1 MNLRFAFWIALALA
15 PVLATPATANYCAAD
30 TVPAATLLLPYFEVD
45 LDDPAGQT
53 TLFSVN
59 NALDTAGLAKVT
71 LWSDW
76 GVPTLTFDVYLTGYD
91 VQTFNLRD
99 VFNGVLPRTASDG
112 QDPTDAIS
120 PQGVLSQDINIASCA
135 TTLPLPSVLPTVL
148 IQYLRDVHTGR
159 TSSTIAPGKCYS
171 HRYPDGHARG
181 YVTVDAVRACDV
193 NFPSEPGYFD
203 TTATRE
209 NRFWGTVTYID
220 PANNSAQ
227 QESLVH
233 IEACHDA
240 EGGAVP
246 GSELCPGGDETPY
259 TFYGRLVGFDGSDGR
274 EPLASVFSTSYLNG
288 GAFSGGTELI
298 VWRDTKV
305 PVEQSFANADCTA
318 PALPTW
324 APLGQREVL
333 AFDEQENPET
343 FCLPPNI
350 LPPSPFSGYC
360 FPFATQKTPV
370 GLGDGSFPGD
380 TITPTSP
387 FGWLHLDLN
396 RLEGAPQGERAQAW
410 VMTVSSAGGRYSTAV
425 DAIRLDS
432 ACDATLRPTLE

>member
-1 MNLRFAFWIALALA
+1 MSFRSLLLGG
-15 PVLATPATANYCAAD
+15 VLVTASAVQPASAEFCSTD
-30 TVPAATLLLPYFEVD
+30 TVPAATLLLPYFAVD

-76 GVPTLTFDVYLTGYD
+76 GVPTLAFNVYLTGYD

-112 QDPTDAIS
+112 QDPTDTIS
-120 PQGVLSQDINIASCA
+120 PQGFLSQDINIASCA

-148 IQYLRDVHTGR
+148 VQYLRDVHTGR
-159 TSSTIAPGKCYS
+159 TSSTVAPGKCYS

-193 NFPSEPGYFD
+193 DFPSAPGYFD
-203 TTATRE
+203 EIATRE

-233 IEACHDA
+233 IEACYDA
-240 EGGAVP
+240 GGDVVP
-246 GSELCPGGDETPY
+246 GAEVCPGGDDRY

-274 EPLASVFSTSYLNG
+274 EPLSSVFATSYLNG

-305 PVEQSFANADCTA
+305 PVDQSYTNTDCAA
-318 PALPTW
+318 PGLPSW
-324 APLGQREVL
+324 APLVQTEVVV
-333 AFDEQENPET
+333 FDEEENPES
-343 FCLPPNI
+343 FCQAPVI

-360 FPFATQKTPV
+360 FPFATQRSPV
-370 GLGDGSFPGD
+370 GTGDGTFPGD

-396 RLEGAPQGERAQAW
+396 HGLPSSPQGQRAQAW
-410 VMTVSSAGGRYSTAV
+410 VMSVSSAAGRYSTAV